1 MKTTLFKP
9 EPGTANQ
16 TAQTMRDLV
25 KRYGDTQRAAR
36 ALCVSEAWI
45 WNRLPA
51 DDREVK
57 K

>member
-16 TAQTMRDLV
+16 TAQTLRDLV